1 LNYWIQNLVPYGSP
15 DDIGV
20 IQLAWLGDSV
30 WELHQRLRYINL
42 PLKSKE
48 LHLSVVNE
56 VKADAQSKSLS
67 QIEHLL
73 NSHEIDLIRRARNKT
88 KKYPKSADPTI
99 YSRATGFETLIGWL
113 FLKDPQRLSKL
124 FEYLEIKIH

>member
-1 LNYWIQNLVPYGSP
+1 MVPFGSP

-20 IQLAWLGDSV
+20 IQLAWLGDSI
-30 WELHQRLRYINL
+30 WELHQRLRYVHF

-56 VKADAQSKSLS
+56 VKAESQSKSLS

-73 NSHEIDLIRRARNKT
+73 SANEMNLIRRARNKT
-88 KKYPKSADPTI
+88 KKYPKSSDPI
-99 YSRATGFETLIGWL
+99 VYSRATGFETLIGWL
-113 FLKDPQRLSKL
+113 FLKDPQRLSTL
-124 FEYLEIKIH
+124 FDYLDIEKH

>member
-1 LNYWIQNLVPYGSP
+1 MVPYGSP
-15 DDIGV
+15 EEIGV

-30 WELHQRLRYINL
+30 WELHQKLRYVHF

-48 LHLSVVNE
+48 LHLSVVKE
-56 VKADAQSKSLS
+56 VKAKSQSNFLS

-73 NSHEIDLIRRARNKT
+73 NENEMDLIRRARNKT
-88 KKYPKSADPTI
+88 KKYPKSSDPAT

-113 FLKDPQRLSKL
+113 FLKDPQRLSTL
-124 FEYLEIKIH
+124 FEYLEINNEMIL

>member
-1 LNYWIQNLVPYGSP
+1 MDPYGSA
-15 DDIGV
+15 DEIGV

-30 WELHQRLRYINL
+30 WELHQRLRYVNL

-56 VKADAQSKSLS
+56 VKAKSQSKSLS

-73 NSHEIDLIRRARNKT
+73 NETEMDLIRRARNKT
-88 KKYPKSADPTI
+88 KKYPKSSDPAI

-113 FLKDPQRLSKL
+113 FLKDPQRLSIL
-124 FEYLEIKIH
+124 FDYLEVGIH

>member
-1 LNYWIQNLVPYGSP
+1 MNYWIQNIVPHGSP
-15 DDIGV
+15 DKIGV

-30 WELHQRLRYINL
+30 WELHQRLRYVHF

-56 VKADAQSKSLS
+56 VKAKSQAKSLS

-73 NSHEIDLIRRARNKT
+73 NANEIDLIRRARNKT
-88 KKYPKSADPTI
+88 KRNPRFSDPTI

-113 FLKDPQRLSKL
+113 FLKDPKRLSTI
-124 FEYLEIKIH
+124 FEYLEINII